1 MLKDMEPADVQGDYR
16 TEVLQL
22 HGIGFRRVL
31 VTEEEVPYPDGRLI
45 VSCTDLEGV
54 ITHANR
60 SFVDMSGYTKEELIG
75 APHSILRHPDMPKA
89 AFQELWA
96 TVQAGEIWQ
105 GHVKN
110 LRKDGRYYWVKATV
124 IPNVRAGRVVGYTSV
139 RRKPSRRRVEECIAL
154 YARMLEQENKETRG

>member
-1 MLKDMEPADVQGDYR
+1 MFKDMEPADVQGDYR

-22 HGIGFRRVL
+22 HGIGSRRVL
-31 VTEEEVPYPDGRLI
+31 VTKEEVPYPDGRLI

-89 AFQELWA
+89 AFQELWD

-124 IPNVRAGRVVGYTSV
+124 IPNVRAGRAVGYTSV

-154 YARMLEQENKETRG
+154 YARMREQENKETRG